1 MECKGQGDLK
11 KMTHG
16 YELLVRFKEIMLEW
30 INIKD
35 LKVSNAV
42 GVTEYVV

>member
-1 MECKGQGDLK
+1 MECKGQGGLE
-11 KMTHG
+11 KMTQG
-16 YELLVRFKEIMLEW
+16 YELLVHFKEIMLEW
-30 INIKD
+30 INLKD